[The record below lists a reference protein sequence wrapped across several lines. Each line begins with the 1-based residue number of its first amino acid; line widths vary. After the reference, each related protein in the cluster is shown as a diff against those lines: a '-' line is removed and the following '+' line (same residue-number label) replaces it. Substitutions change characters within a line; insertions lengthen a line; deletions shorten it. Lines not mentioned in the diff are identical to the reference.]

1 MKVPAGRQL
10 IMDHPGIQVIVA
22 EGPTHPL
29 QAIIQDQEV
38 QVEAVEVVAQEV
50 VNFK

>member
-1 MKVPAGRQL
+1 MKVPASHQL
-10 IMDHPGIQVIVA
+10 IMDHPGIQVIVV

-29 QAIIQDQEV
+29 QAIIRGQEV
-38 QVEAVEVVAQEV
+38 QVEALEVVAQEA